1 MSAHLPWQE
10 QELRALL
17 ARRERFPHAL
27 LVAGPAG
34 IGKSIFAQALA
45 QGLLCES
52 PRDGLACGACPA
64 CNWFSQGNHPDFRQ
78 VVPAAVEEDE
88 APEPA
93 EGAREA
99 DKKSV
104 VIKVGQVR
112 EVAEFMSLTTH
123 RAGFRV
129 LVLRPAEAMQ
139 AAAANALLKTL
150 EEPPPSTA
158 IVLVS
163 DRPARLL
170 PTIRS
175 RCQKLSLGMP
185 AREAALAWLRAEG
198 VEGAEEALAL
208 AGGSPLLARDLAD
221 PDGRAWRERA
231 VAELSRPDGA
241 HALTFAAGVDRDRI
255 EPLLFVMQTWVVDL
269 LRVKQ
274 SAPPR
279 RHRTHEA
286 ALRAKA
292 RRAPMAGL
300 LGLDRELCQAR
311 RVAGHPLNA
320 QLFAEYLLLT
330 YNRATVGTQ

>member
-1 MSAHLPWQE
+1 MSAHFPWQE
-10 QELRALL
+10 SSLRALL

-27 LVAGPAG
+27 LLAGPAG
-34 IGKSIFAQALA
+34 IGKSVYAQALA

-93 EGAREA
+93 EGTRET
-99 DKKSV
+99 DKKSL

-112 EVAEFMSLTTH
+112 EVADFMSLSTH

-150 EEPPPSTA
+150 EEPPPTTA

-163 DRPARLL
+163 DRPTRLL

-175 RCQKLSLGMP
+175 RCQKLTLGMP
-185 AREAALAWLRAEG
+185 SREAALAWLRAEG

-208 AGGSPLLARDLAD
+208 ARENAEACALTGRVRFLSSDWFAGVPAGETFALVVANPPYLSDEETAAAQPEVKDFEPHMALSAGTNGAADLERIIRAARPYLAPGGLLACETGIAQHQALMALASTVGYTRVESLGDLT
-221 PDGRAWRERA
+221 GRER
-231 VAELSRPDGA
+231 
-241 HALTFAAGVDRDRI
+241 
-255 EPLLFVMQTWVVDL
+255 
-269 LRVKQ
+269 
-274 SAPPR
+274 
-279 RHRTHEA
+279 
-286 ALRAKA
+286 
-292 RRAPMAGL
+292 
-300 LGLDRELCQAR
+300 
-311 RVAGHPLNA
+311 
-320 QLFAEYLLLT
+320 YLLAL
-330 YNRATVGTQ
+330 G